1 MEKWEQMRTAMGG
14 MAKGRRDARQAWQ
27 ELEGLLQ
34 QTLADVKQMDLTEVD
49 IHFSTHKSTAWGQL
63 FNVHKNVRQ
72 PEVSHLQKE
81 AQEIVKD
88 MGISLASYSLVL
100 ITSGA
105 DNATAWIQ
113 GLKGHES
120 GPFMVAKVWETA
132 VDEVRE
138 KYMVNPSKPNLLL
151 ISSWKESCAMMG
163 PFCAQRNGRLLG
175 ESTHRVTFCMPRR
188 AWWSVQCPTLSIPW
202 ILAANIAGNGQVWTN
217 RPGSGH
223 IAPAVTSWTERTR
236 WPTLRA
242 HLLRVS
248 MRKRT
253 PVTSAGKKLRMG
265 QTMDDHP
272 ECY

>member
-1 MEKWEQMRTAMGG
+1 MGG
-14 MAKGRRDARQAWQ
+14 MAKGRRDTRQAWQ

-49 IHFSTHKSTAWGQL
+49 IHFSTHKSTAWRQL

-81 AQEIVKD
+81 AHEIVKD

-151 ISSWKESCAMMG
+151 IK
-163 PFCAQRNGRLLG
+163 FKLLQ
-175 ESTHRVTFCMPRR
+175 EPM
-188 AWWSVQCPTLSIPW
+188 
-202 ILAANIAGNGQVWTN
+202 
-217 RPGSGH
+217 
-223 IAPAVTSWTERTR
+223 
-236 WPTLRA
+236 TLRA
-242 HLLRVS
+242 TLKKEGRAVDMSLEIKETLKKILLEGILCDDGS
-248 MRKRT
+248 FLCPKEW
-253 PVTSAGKKLRMG
+253 
-265 QTMDDHP
+265 QTAWRINSQGYFLHA
-272 ECY
+272 